1 MCLKN
6 EFSSVFAQGV
16 EKCDVVALKAVGN
29 IGGFANPPAMA
40 ACAQADKSVEQQV
53 AVMESTRNF
62 KCEDFENAMDK
73 VSSIFTD
80 GSRDTEVRIAAFLA
94 IVRCSETSEKV
105 NQFSAVLADFLL
117 AEEDQQ
123 VSRIKL
129 LFCLAIIKRCAI
141 KKPIVLF

>member
-1 MCLKN
+1 MK
-6 EFSSVFAQGV
+6 S
-16 EKCDVVALKAVGN
+16 VGN
-29 IGGFANPPAMA
+29 IGGFANPTAMA
-40 ACAQADKSVEQQV
+40 ACAQKDKNVEQQV

-105 NQFSAVLADFLL
+105 NKFSSVLADFLL

-123 VSRIKL
+123 VRATLI
-129 LFCLAIIKRCAI
+129 
-141 KKPIVLF
+141 PIFINYTLSFYLIY